1 MIISSTEKVPVTD
14 GNVEN
19 TVEQGLLWDCV
30 KSRADRLGTLILKWS
45 SAPFFVEIF
54 KEDLK

>member
-30 KSRADRLGTLILKWS
+30 KSRADRLGTLILKWG
-45 SAPFFVEIF
+45 SAPFFVEFLRRI
-54 KEDLK
+54 